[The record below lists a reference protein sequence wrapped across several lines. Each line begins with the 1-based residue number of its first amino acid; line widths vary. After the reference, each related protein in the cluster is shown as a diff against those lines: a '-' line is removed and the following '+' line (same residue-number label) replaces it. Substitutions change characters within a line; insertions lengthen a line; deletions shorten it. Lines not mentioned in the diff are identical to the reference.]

1 MTESMTCDIS
11 ARVRTSQILP
21 RQHANAW
28 QRPAIENHCQVA
40 STEDPQRQVTGAD
53 PRYIDAV
60 FLFFLWIGNCLSA
73 GRARWGRFL
82 VARCGHRFFLGEGKG
97 GFPGFRGEEAIA
109 RVQGHN

>member
-1 MTESMTCDIS
+1 MTCDIS

-53 PRYIDAV
+53 RYIDRVIPPRPRPTTVAWGDHGGMGRHADRRMRAV
-60 FLFFLWIGNCLSA
+60 
-73 GRARWGRFL
+73 RALL
-82 VARCGHRFFLGEGKG
+82 VVPSCGKQETLLCAAAVHSR
-97 GFPGFRGEEAIA
+97 A
-109 RVQGHN
+109 N